1 MGSLW
6 ICDESHTG
14 IIIVDH
20 IIIYTKEPYS
30 NLVVDTI
37 QHLEIH
43 VQDISVPSHDTI
55 KIEKYTIEE
64 HTKDLS
70 QVEIVIDFGIDSWN
84 HHIKWRLHD
93 IMYRKDNTYICSIDR
108 G

>member
-20 IIIYTKEPYS
+20 IIIYTKEPYGNMS
-30 NLVVDTI
+30 IDTI
-37 QHLEIH
+37 QHLVIRN
-43 VQDISVPSHDTI
+43 QNISVPSYSSI
-55 KIEKYTIEE
+55 KIEKYTIKEY
-64 HTKDLS
+64 TRDLS
-70 QVEIVIDFGIDSWN
+70 QVEIMIDFGVDSW
-84 HHIKWRLHD
+84 HCHIKWRLYD
-93 IMYRKDNTYICSIDR
+93 ILYRKDNTYICSIDK